1 MNRLSELQREIETVR
16 EELNVAVLAGKGVRT
31 TECRSVSIRM
41 DKLIEAYIQ
50 CQEKV
55 QHG

>member
-16 EELNVAVLAGKGVRT
+16 EELDVAILAGKGVGT
-31 TECRSVSIRM
+31 PECRRVSVRM
-41 DKLIEAYIQ
+41 DKLIEAYMQ
-50 CQEKV
+50 CREKV

>member
-16 EELNVAVLAGKGVRT
+16 EELDVAVLAGKGVRT
-31 TECRSVSIRM
+31 PECRRVSVRM
-41 DKLIEAYIQ
+41 DKLIEAYMQ
-50 CQEKV
+50 YREKV